1 MAKRKQG
8 QQPKWEAF
16 TEAMDKVLN
25 SEHPI
30 GYAIIWTDE
39 QLLDAV
45 NEQLDEEQHI
55 SYRTLMRYKA
65 GEIKDESVLS
75 VFVSQYKKALRL
87 QVDNLFRKM
96 DDAVPGGW
104 QKYAWIAERKMDEW
118 NLRSKT
124 VDETPDVGRLVFR
137 VMPDDSEGKDT
148 DSD

>member
-1 MAKRKQG
+1 MSKKNPG

-16 TEAMDKVLN
+16 TKAMDKVLH

-45 NEQLDEEQHI
+45 NEEVQEDQRI

-65 GEIKDESVLS
+65 GEIKDDDVAS

-118 NLRSKT
+118 NLRAKS

-137 VMPDDSEGKDT
+137 VVGDESDSS
-148 DSD
+148 SD